1 MVSRTTNADGT
12 AMVQLDYLGNV
23 GEEFAKVFLAN
34 VNAVIYLDMEDNV
47 YVELLYR
54 EQMTRLSFE
63 LIHIWRNPRWPREKI
78 RSMWKGP
85 QQIPLIRRKLPPVVC
100 PQKAPG
106 TAVGGDLR

>member
-47 YVELLYR
+47 YVELCIGNR
-54 EQMTRLSFE
+54 
-63 LIHIWRNPRWPREKI
+63 
-78 RSMWKGP
+78 
-85 QQIPLIRRKLPPVVC
+85 
-100 PQKAPG
+100 
-106 TAVGGDLR
+106 